1 MKTKQIL
8 AAAYFAVVS
17 FVCHANADTIY
28 RHDFSGDSATNLN
41 GLAPDV
47 NNYTGTGA
55 DTWLADTNALRDWRA
70 DGSID
75 NGGETADYNGFAF
88 LPFKAEAGKVYTL
101 SIDMNVTG
109 AAWFALGFMSDNIT
123 TGGGFYDRST
133 GDGAPWMLLKG
144 DGAAGKSFAGPSL
157 EGEGVFASRDGNT
170 ASITLD
176 TTGDDWV
183 ATFVN
188 GSVTNTHTY
197 TGVNISD
204 DINYV
209 GFGRHTEALGSVDNF
224 SLTVIPEPST
234 IGMLLG
240 VAAMGRLFLRRRMG

>member
-17 FVCHANADTIY
+17 FVGHANADTIY
-28 RHDFSGDSATNLN
+28 RHDFSGVSATNLN

-47 NNYTGTGA
+47 DNYTGTGA
-55 DTWLADTNALRDWRA
+55 DTWLADTDPLRDWKA

-75 NGGETADYNGFAF
+75 NGGATADYNGFAF

-101 SIDMNVTG
+101 SIEMNVTG
-109 AAWFALGFMSDNIT
+109 AEWFGLGFMSNNST
-123 TGGGFYDRST
+123 TAGGFYNMST
-133 GDGAPWMLLKG
+133 GAGAPWMLLRG
-144 DGAAGKSFAGPSL
+144 DGTAGVSFAGPVVDGSA
-157 EGEGVFASRDGNT
+157 VFASRDGNT

-176 TTGDDWV
+176 TTGVDWV

-188 GSVTNTHTY
+188 GSETNTHTY
-197 TGVNISD
+197 TGNISD

-209 GFGRHTEALGSVDNF
+209 GFGRHLDAVGSVDNF